1 MLPCKVLKMSEASAL
16 ALAPIR
22 ADQLVSIRAE
32 ALLADP
38 DSCKFTLSRSLH
50 PGGPCFFAGR
60 DGAAGSP
67 LGERLFAL
75 VGVASVLITDNVVT
89 IGKASGVSWM
99 GLKAAIGAAIRAH
112 ILSGMPAI
120 LGTAVSSGTPVRSD
134 AELGAAVQELLDR
147 EVNRSIA
154 SHGGKISLVD
164 VRCGRLFI
172 TMSGGCQGCASS
184 QVTLRQG
191 FEAMVKRVAPEITEI
206 VDATDHA
213 AGRQPFYP
221 RAATAGVQST
231 A

>member
-1 MLPCKVLKMSEASAL
+1 MSEASAL

-22 ADQLVSIRAE
+22 ADQPVSIRAE
-32 ALLADP
+32 ASLADP

-50 PGGPCFFAGR
+50 PGGPCFFASR
-60 DGAAGSP
+60 KEAAGSP

-75 VGVASVLITDNVVT
+75 GGVASVLIADNVVT
-89 IGKASGVSWM
+89 IGKASGASWT
-99 GLKAAIGAAIRAH
+99 GLKAAIGAAIRAQV
-112 ILSGMPAI
+112 LSGMPAI
-120 LGTAVSSGTPVRSD
+120 LGTAASSGTPARSD

-164 VRCGRLFI
+164 VRGGRLFI
-172 TMSGGCQGCASS
+172 TMGGGCQGCASS

-191 FEAMVKRVAPEITEI
+191 FEVMVKRVAPEITEI

-221 RAATAGVQST
+221 RAATADVQST

>member
-1 MLPCKVLKMSEASAL
+1 MSEASAL

-22 ADQLVSIRAE
+22 ADQPVSIRAE
-32 ALLADP
+32 ASLADP

-50 PGGPCFFAGR
+50 SGGPWFFASPE
-60 DGAAGSP
+60 AAVGSP
-67 LGERLFAL
+67 LGEQLFAL
-75 VGVASVLITDNVVT
+75 GGVASVLIAGNVVT
-89 IGKASGVSWM
+89 IGKASGVSWA
-99 GLKAAIGAAIRAH
+99 GLKAATGAAIRAH
-112 ILSGMPAI
+112 VLSGMPAI
-120 LGTAVSSGTPVRSD
+120 QGTAASSGTPARSD
-134 AELGAAVQELLDR
+134 AELGAAVQALLDR

-164 VRCGRLFI
+164 VRGGRLFI

-191 FEAMVKRVAPEITEI
+191 FEVMVKRVAPEITEI

-221 RAATAGVQST
+221 RAATTSVQS
-231 A
+231 AA

>member
-1 MLPCKVLKMSEASAL
+1 MSEASAL

-22 ADQLVSIRAE
+22 ADQPVSIRAE
-32 ALLADP
+32 VSLADP

-50 PGGPCFFAGR
+50 PGGPCFFASKA
-60 DGAAGSP
+60 GAAGSP
-67 LGERLFAL
+67 LVERLFTL
-75 VGVASVLITDNVVT
+75 GGVASVLIADNVVT
-89 IGKASGVSWM
+89 IGKAPDVSWT
-99 GLKAAIGAAIRAH
+99 GLKAAIGGALRTH
-112 ILSGMPAI
+112 MVSGSLAI
-120 LGTAVSSGTPVRSD
+120 LGTAASSGTPARSD

-154 SHGGKISLVD
+154 SHGGKISLVNVCD
-164 VRCGRLFI
+164 RRLFI

-191 FEAMVKRVAPEITEI
+191 FEAMVTRVAPEITEI

-221 RAATAGVQST
+221 RAAAATLLAS
-231 A
+231 